1 MVATPV
7 KCPGREAP
15 SNRSPTSDT
24 VTVVTEPFGY
34 ISAASGANKTST
46 LSASSDLQSASNV
59 RGYFAKS
66 SPGANCSG
74 FTKMEATTVSHSDRA
89 RRTKDRCP
97 SCRAPIVGTKP
108 STKRL
113 VRKSRQTPCISA
125 TVLTIRTAVPSLLF
139 AIHKLLF
146 LELQSSNTTSLRLY
160 RFRQSK
166 QVAVCS
172 TPPLQFGHPLAP

>member
-15 SNRSPTSDT
+15 SNRSPTFDT

-46 LSASSDLQSASNV
+46 LSVSSDLQSASNV

-97 SCRAPIVGTKP
+97 SCKAPIVGTKP
-108 STKRL
+108 STEPLIRS
-113 VRKSRQTPCISA
+113 SRQTLCISA
-125 TVLTIRTAVPSLLF
+125 TVVTIRTEVPLLPLAIYKLLLF
-139 AIHKLLF
+139 EFAI
-146 LELQSSNTTSLRLY
+146 Y
-160 RFRQSK
+160 
-166 QVAVCS
+166 
-172 TPPLQFGHPLAP
+172 